1 MSRTLTVLSL
11 PAFLIFSGCHNQ
23 TIHQTPSKA
32 EVTGFERSSEW
43 LWSESVQF
51 LEYHDLMQIYI
62 EDGRKLQV
70 ALDQP
75 NSDGLKWS
83 EVNQW
88 QRGRPLRISFSQASG
103 PILIDVESLSRLPI
117 IGGFD
122 SAQSPHP
129 LDRLLRQNLENSRD
143 TASIEKTYAL
153 NTQRWETEIDRI
165 YDYAAEDIRV
175 RELLKKAQV
184 SWKLF
189 RENQIKAA
197 AELYSLP
204 PGTMWG
210 IRHSE
215 FVHEFTRSH
224 ALELLT
230 LLEPLVLVQ
239 AKPFADDHQTI
250 PSATSTPNESDYACP
265 DTFHGKPAQVDLGS
279 SAEARNFRTEL
290 TAASKKPADFAGFY
304 LAASWGCGSPC
315 QQWALIDLRDGKVY
329 FAPFTTS
336 LGGSYSINSRLF
348 VADPSKA
355 ITEFRKNEATP
366 GDFPLQTSYW
376 KWQESEKK
384 FSKIE

>member
-1 MSRTLTVLSL
+1 
-11 PAFLIFSGCHNQ
+11 
-23 TIHQTPSKA
+23 
-32 EVTGFERSSEW
+32 
-43 LWSESVQF
+43 
-51 LEYHDLMQIYI
+51 MQIYL
-62 EDGRKLQV
+62 EDGRKFQV

-75 NSDGLKWS
+75 DSEGLKWS

-88 QRGRPLRISFSQASG
+88 KQGRPLRIAFSPASG
-103 PILIDVESLSRLPI
+103 PTLIDVESFSRLPI

-129 LDRLLRQNLENSRD
+129 LDRLLSQNLENSRD
-143 TASIEKTYAL
+143 TASIEAAYSL
-153 NTQRWETEIDRI
+153 NIQRWETEIDRI

-189 RENQIKAA
+189 RKNQINAA
-197 AELYSLP
+197 AELHNLS
-204 PGTMWG
+204 PGTMWR
-210 IRHSE
+210 IRQSE
-215 FVHEFTRSH
+215 FVHECTRSH
-224 ALELLT
+224 ALQLLA

-239 AKPFADDHQTI
+239 AKPFAEEQQST
-250 PSATSTPNESDYACP
+250 SATSTPNQSDYACP

-279 SAEARNFRTEL
+279 SAEARNFRTKL

-304 LAASWGCGSPC
+304 VAASWGCGSPC

-355 ITEFRKNEATP
+355 IADFQKDEATP

>member
-23 TIHQTPSKA
+23 TTHQTPSKA

-51 LEYHDLMQIYI
+51 SEYHDRMQIYL
-62 EDGRKLQV
+62 EDGRKFQV

-75 NSDGLKWS
+75 DSEGLKWS

-88 QRGRPLRISFSQASG
+88 KQGRPLRIAFSPASG
-103 PILIDVESLSRLPI
+103 PTLIDVESFSRLPI

-143 TASIEKTYAL
+143 TISIEETYVL
-153 NTQRWETEIDRI
+153 NTQLWETEIDRI
-165 YDYAAEDIRV
+165 YDVAAEHIRV
-175 RELLKKAQV
+175 REFVKKAQV
-184 SWKLF
+184 SWRLF

-197 AELYSLP
+197 AELHNLP
-204 PGTMWG
+204 PGTMWQ
-210 IRHSE
+210 IRQTE

-224 ALELLT
+224 ALQLLA
-230 LLEPLVLVQ
+230 LLEPLVLAQ
-239 AKPFADDHQTI
+239 AKSSEDDQQSI
-250 PSATSTPNESDYACP
+250 PSASSTPNESDYASS
-265 DTFHGKPAQVDLGS
+265 DTFHGKPAAVDLGS
-279 SAEARNFRTEL
+279 APEARNFRTEL
-290 TAASKKPADFAGFY
+290 ANASKKPADFASFY
-304 LAASWGCGSPC
+304 VAASWGCGSPC

-329 FAPFTTS
+329 FAPFKTS
-336 LGGSYSINSRLF
+336 LGGTYSINSRLF

-355 ITEFRKNEATP
+355 IAELRKETATS
-366 GDFPLQTSYW
+366 DFPLQTSYW
-376 KWQESEKK
+376 EWRETEKK
-384 FSKIE
+384 FYKIE

>member
-1 MSRTLTVLSL
+1 MSRTLIALSL
-11 PAFLIFSGCHNQ
+11 LSFLVFFGCKKQ
-23 TIHQTPSKA
+23 TTYQAPS
-32 EVTGFERSSEW
+32 VRSSEW

-51 LEYHDLMQIYI
+51 SEYHDRMQIYL
-62 EDGRKLQV
+62 EDGRKFQV

-75 NSDGLKWS
+75 DSEGLKWS

-88 QRGRPLRISFSQASG
+88 KQGRPLRIAFSPASG
-103 PILIDVESLSRLPI
+103 PTLIDVESFSRLPI

-129 LDRLLRQNLENSRD
+129 LDRLLRQNLENSRH
-143 TASIEKTYAL
+143 TISIEETYAL
-153 NTQRWETEIDRI
+153 NTQRWQTEIDRI
-165 YDYAAEDIRV
+165 YDVAAEDIRV
-175 RELLKKAQV
+175 REFVKKAQV

-197 AELYSLP
+197 SELHNLP
-204 PGTMWG
+204 PGTMWQ
-210 IRHSE
+210 IRQSE

-224 ALELLT
+224 ALQLLA
-230 LLEPLVLVQ
+230 LLEPLVLAQ
-239 AKPFADDHQTI
+239 AKSSEDDQQSI
-250 PSATSTPNESDYACP
+250 ASATSTPNESDYACP

-304 LAASWGCGSPC
+304 VAASWGCGSPC

-348 VADPSKA
+348 VSDPSKA
-355 ITEFRKNEATP
+355 ITEFRKDEATP

-376 KWQESEKK
+376 EWRETEKK
-384 FSKIE
+384 FFQIE

>member
-1 MSRTLTVLSL
+1 
-11 PAFLIFSGCHNQ
+11 
-23 TIHQTPSKA
+23 
-32 EVTGFERSSEW
+32 
-43 LWSESVQF
+43 
-51 LEYHDLMQIYI
+51 MQIYL

-88 QRGRPLRISFSQASG
+88 KRGRPLRISFSQASG
-103 PILIDVESLSRLPI
+103 PTLIDVESFSQLPI

-122 SAQSPHP
+122 STQSPHP

-143 TASIEKTYAL
+143 TVSIEETYAL
-153 NTQRWETEIDRI
+153 NTQRWESEIDRI
-165 YDYAAEDIRV
+165 YDVAAEDIRV
-175 RELLKKAQV
+175 LEFVKKAQV

-189 RENQIKAA
+189 RKNQIKAA
-197 AELYSLP
+197 AELHNLP
-204 PGTMWG
+204 PGTMWR
-210 IRHSE
+210 IRQAE

-224 ALELLT
+224 ALQLLA
-230 LLEPLVLVQ
+230 LLEPLVLAQNAEEQQ
-239 AKPFADDHQTI
+239 AT
-250 PSATSTPNESDYACP
+250 SATSTPNESDYACP
-265 DTFHGKPAQVDLGS
+265 DTFHGKPAQIDLGS

-304 LAASWGCGSPC
+304 VAASWGCGSPC

-336 LGGSYSINSRLF
+336 LGGSHSISSRLF

-355 ITEFRKNEATP
+355 VTEFRKNEATP

>member
-1 MSRTLTVLSL
+1 MTRILTVLSL
-11 PAFLIFSGCHNQ
+11 LSVLIFSGCQNTANHSP
-23 TIHQTPSKA
+23 TKSESI
-32 EVTGFERSSEW
+32 GLERSSEW
-43 LWSESVQF
+43 LWSEPVQF
-51 LEYHDLMQIYI
+51 LEYHDLMQIYL

-88 QRGRPLRISFSQASG
+88 KRGRPLRISFSQASG
-103 PILIDVESLSRLPI
+103 PTVIDVESFSQLPI

-122 SAQSPHP
+122 STQSPHP

-143 TASIEKTYAL
+143 SISIEETYAL
-153 NTQRWETEIDRI
+153 NTQRWDSEIDRI
-165 YDYAAEDIRV
+165 YDVAAEDIRV
-175 RELLKKAQV
+175 REFVKKAQV

-189 RENQIKAA
+189 WENQIKAA
-197 AELYSLP
+197 AELHTLP
-204 PGTMWG
+204 TGTMWR
-210 IRHSE
+210 IRQSG
-215 FVHEFTRSH
+215 FVHDFTRSH
-224 ALELLT
+224 ALQLLA
-230 LLEPLVLVQ
+230 LLEPLVLTQ
-239 AKPFADDHQTI
+239 AKTSEDDHQTI

-265 DTFHGKPAQVDLGS
+265 DTFHGKPAQIDLGS

-290 TAASKKPADFAGFY
+290 TNASKKPADFAGFY
-304 LAASWGCGSPC
+304 VAASWGCGSPC

-355 ITEFRKNEATP
+355 VTEFRKNEATP

>member
-1 MSRTLTVLSL
+1 MTRDLTVLSL
-11 PAFLIFSGCHNQ
+11 LSILIFSGCQNTANQ
-23 TIHQTPSKA
+23 PSTKS
-32 EVTGFERSSEW
+32 ESIGLVRSSEW
-43 LWSESVQF
+43 LWSEPVQF
-51 LEYHDLMQIYI
+51 LEYHDLMQIYL

-75 NSDGLKWS
+75 RSDGLKWS

-88 QRGRPLRISFSQASG
+88 QRGRPLRISFSPASG
-103 PILIDVESLSRLPI
+103 PILIDVESFSRLPI

-122 SAQSPHP
+122 TAQSPHP

-143 TASIEKTYAL
+143 TISIEETYAM

-165 YDYAAEDIRV
+165 YDVAAEDIRV
-175 RELLKKAQV
+175 RELVKKSQI

-197 AELYSLP
+197 AELHNLP
-204 PGTMWG
+204 PGTMWR
-210 IRHSE
+210 IRQSE
-215 FVHEFTRSH
+215 FAHDFTRSH
-224 ALELLT
+224 ALQLLA
-230 LLEPLVLVQ
+230 LLEPLVLAQ
-239 AKPFADDHQTI
+239 AKPFAEELPST
-250 PSATSTPNESDYACP
+250 SATSTPNKSDYDCP

-290 TAASKKPADFAGFY
+290 IAASKKPADFAGY
-304 LAASWGCGSPC
+304 YVAASWGCGSPC

-336 LGGSYSINSRLF
+336 LGGSYSISSRLF
-348 VADPSKA
+348 VADPSQA
-355 ITEFRKNEATP
+355 IAEFRKNEATP

-376 KWQESEKK
+376 EWQEREKK

>member
-1 MSRTLTVLSL
+1 MTRDLTVLSL
-11 PAFLIFSGCHNQ
+11 LSILFFSGCQN
-23 TIHQTPSKA
+23 TANKSPTKA
-32 EVTGFERSSEW
+32 ESVGLERSSEW
-43 LWSESVQF
+43 LWSEPVQF
-51 LEYHDLMQIYI
+51 LEYHDLMQIYL

-75 NSDGLKWS
+75 NSDGLNWS
-83 EVNQW
+83 EVNHW
-88 QRGRPLRISFSQASG
+88 KRGRPLRISFSQASG
-103 PILIDVESLSRLPI
+103 PTLIDIDSFSRLPI

-143 TASIEKTYAL
+143 TVSIEETYAL

-165 YDYAAEDIRV
+165 YDVAAEDIRV
-175 RELLKKAQV
+175 REFVKKAQV

-189 RENQIKAA
+189 WENQIKSA
-197 AELYSLP
+197 AELHNLP
-204 PGTMWG
+204 LGTMWR
-210 IRHSE
+210 IRQAE

-224 ALELLT
+224 ALQLLA
-230 LLEPLVLVQ
+230 LLEPLVLAQ
-239 AKPFADDHQTI
+239 AKPIAEEQQAT
-250 PSATSTPNESDYACP
+250 SATSTPNESDYACP
-265 DTFHGKPAQVDLGS
+265 DTFHGNAAAVDLGS
-279 SAEARNFRTEL
+279 SYLARNFRTEL

-304 LAASWGCGSPC
+304 VAASWGCGSPC

-355 ITEFRKNEATP
+355 VTEFRKNEATP

>member
-1 MSRTLTVLSL
+1 
-11 PAFLIFSGCHNQ
+11 
-23 TIHQTPSKA
+23 
-32 EVTGFERSSEW
+32 
-43 LWSESVQF
+43 
-51 LEYHDLMQIYI
+51 MQIYL

-88 QRGRPLRISFSQASG
+88 KRGRPLRISFSQASG
-103 PILIDVESLSRLPI
+103 PTVIDVESFSQLPI

-122 SAQSPHP
+122 STQSPHP

-143 TASIEKTYAL
+143 SISIEETYAL
-153 NTQRWETEIDRI
+153 NTQRWDSEIDRI
-165 YDYAAEDIRV
+165 YDVAAEDIRV
-175 RELLKKAQV
+175 REFVKKAQV

-189 RENQIKAA
+189 WENQIKAA
-197 AELYSLP
+197 AELHTLP
-204 PGTMWG
+204 TGTMWR
-210 IRHSE
+210 IRQSG
-215 FVHEFTRSH
+215 FVHDFTRSH
-224 ALELLT
+224 ALQLLA
-230 LLEPLVLVQ
+230 LLEPLVLTQ
-239 AKPFADDHQTI
+239 AKTSEDDHQTI

-290 TAASKKPADFAGFY
+290 TNASKKPADFAGFY
-304 LAASWGCGSPC
+304 VAASWGCGSPC

-336 LGGSYSINSRLF
+336 LGGSHSINSRLF

-355 ITEFRKNEATP
+355 VTEFRKNEATP

>member
-1 MSRTLTVLSL
+1 MTRALTVISLLSI
-11 PAFLIFSGCHNQ
+11 LIFSGCQNTANQ
-23 TIHQTPSKA
+23 SSTKSESI
-32 EVTGFERSSEW
+32 GLERSSEW
-43 LWSESVQF
+43 LWSEPVQF
-51 LEYHDLMQIYI
+51 LEYHDRMQIYL

-75 NSDGLKWS
+75 SSDGLKWS

-88 QRGRPLRISFSQASG
+88 QRGRPLRISFSPASG
-103 PILIDVESLSRLPI
+103 PILIDVESFSRIPI

-129 LDRLLRQNLENSRD
+129 LDRLLHQNLENSQD
-143 TASIEKTYAL
+143 TVSIEETYAL

-165 YDYAAEDIRV
+165 YDVAAENIRV
-175 RELLKKAQV
+175 RELVKKAQV

-197 AELYSLP
+197 AELHSLP
-204 PGTMWG
+204 SGTMWG

-230 LLEPLVLVQ
+230 LLEPLVLTQ
-239 AKPFADDHQTI
+239 AKTSEDDHQTI

-304 LAASWGCGSPC
+304 VAASWGCGSPC

-348 VADPSKA
+348 VADPSQA
-355 ITEFRKNEATP
+355 IAEFRKNETTP
-366 GDFPLQTSYW
+366 SDFPLQTSYW
-376 KWQESEKK
+376 EWQESEKK

>member
-1 MSRTLTVLSL
+1 MTRALTVLSL
-11 PAFLIFSGCHNQ
+11 LSSLIFLGCQ
-23 TIHQTPSKA
+23 KPSHQATSKA
-32 EVTGFERSSEW
+32 EVTGLERSSEW
-43 LWSESVQF
+43 LWSEPVQF
-51 LEYHDLMQIYI
+51 LEYHDLMQIYL

-75 NSDGLKWS
+75 NSNGLKWS

-88 QRGRPLRISFSQASG
+88 KRGRPLRISFSQASG
-103 PILIDVESLSRLPI
+103 PTLIDTESFSRIPI
-117 IGGFD
+117 IGRFD

-129 LDRLLRQNLENSRD
+129 LDRLLHQNLENSRD
-143 TASIEKTYAL
+143 TISIEETYAL

-165 YDYAAEDIRV
+165 YDVAAEDIRV
-175 RELLKKAQV
+175 REFVKKAQV

-197 AELYSLP
+197 AELHSLP

-224 ALELLT
+224 ALELST
-230 LLEPLVLVQ
+230 LLEPLVLTQ
-239 AKPFADDHQTI
+239 AKTAEDDHQTI

-279 SAEARNFRTEL
+279 SAEGRNFRTEL

-304 LAASWGCGSPC
+304 VAASWGCGSPC

-355 ITEFRKNEATP
+355 VTEFRKN
-366 GDFPLQTSYW
+366 
-376 KWQESEKK
+376 
-384 FSKIE
+384 

>member
-1 MSRTLTVLSL
+1 MTRALTVLSL
-11 PAFLIFSGCHNQ
+11 LAFLIFSGCHIQ
-23 TIHQTPSKA
+23 TTPQTRSKA
-32 EVTGFERSSEW
+32 KVTGLERSSEW

-51 LEYHDLMQIYI
+51 LEYHDFMQIYL

-88 QRGRPLRISFSQASG
+88 KRGRPLRISFSQASG
-103 PILIDVESLSRLPI
+103 PTLIDVDSFSQLPI

-129 LDRLLRQNLENSRD
+129 LDRLLSQNLENSRD
-143 TASIEKTYAL
+143 TVSIEQAYAL

-165 YDYAAEDIRV
+165 YDVAAEDIRV
-175 RELLKKAQV
+175 RAAVKTAQV

-197 AELYSLP
+197 AELYSFP

-230 LLEPLVLVQ
+230 LLEPLVLTQ
-239 AKPFADDHQTI
+239 AKTSEDDHQTI

-265 DTFHGKPAQVDLGS
+265 DKFHGEPAAVGLGS
-279 SAEARNFRTEL
+279 SAEARSFRTEL
-290 TAASKKPADFAGFY
+290 TNASKKPADFASFY
-304 LAASWGCGSPC
+304 VAASWGCGSPC
-315 QQWALIDLRDGKVY
+315 QQWALIYLRDGKVY

-336 LGGSYSINSRLF
+336 LGGGYSIRSRLF

-355 ITEFRKNEATP
+355 LADFQKDEAVP
-366 GDFPLQTSYW
+366 GNFPIQTSYW
-376 KWQESEKK
+376 EWRESEKEVY
-384 FSKIE
+384 KI

>member
-1 MSRTLTVLSL
+1 MSRTLIALSL
-11 PAFLIFSGCHNQ
+11 LSFLVFFGCKKQ
-23 TIHQTPSKA
+23 TTYQAPS
-32 EVTGFERSSEW
+32 VRSSEW

-51 LEYHDLMQIYI
+51 SEYHDRMQIYL
-62 EDGRKLQV
+62 EDGRKFQV

-75 NSDGLKWS
+75 DSEGLKWS

-88 QRGRPLRISFSQASG
+88 KQGRPLRIAFSPASG
-103 PILIDVESLSRLPI
+103 PTLIDVESFSRLPI

-129 LDRLLRQNLENSRD
+129 LDRLLRQNLENSQD
-143 TASIEKTYAL
+143 TISIEETYAL
-153 NTQRWETEIDRI
+153 NTQRWQTEIDRI
-165 YDYAAEDIRV
+165 YDVAAEDIRV
-175 RELLKKAQV
+175 REFVKEAQV

-197 AELYSLP
+197 SELHNLP
-204 PGTMWG
+204 PGTMWQ
-210 IRHSE
+210 IRQSE

-224 ALELLT
+224 ALQLLA
-230 LLEPLVLVQ
+230 LLEPLVLAQ
-239 AKPFADDHQTI
+239 AKSSEDDQQSI
-250 PSATSTPNESDYACP
+250 PSTPNESDYASP
-265 DTFHGKPAQVDLGS
+265 DTFHGKPAAVDLGS
-279 SAEARNFRTEL
+279 APEARNFRTEL
-290 TAASKKPADFAGFY
+290 TNASKKPADFAGFY
-304 LAASWGCGSPC
+304 VAASWGCGSPC

>member
-32 EVTGFERSSEW
+32 EVSGLERSSEW

-51 LEYHDLMQIYI
+51 LEYHDRMQIYL
-62 EDGRKLQV
+62 EDGRKFQV

-75 NSDGLKWS
+75 DSDGLKWS

-103 PILIDVESLSRLPI
+103 PTLIDVDSFSQLPI

-143 TASIEKTYAL
+143 TASIEAAYAL

-165 YDYAAEDIRV
+165 YDVAAEDIRV
-175 RELLKKAQV
+175 REFVKKAQV

-197 AELYSLP
+197 AELHNLP
-204 PGTMWG
+204 PGTMWQ
-210 IRHSE
+210 IRQSE

-224 ALELLT
+224 ALQLLA
-230 LLEPLVLVQ
+230 LLEPLVLDQ
-239 AKPFADDHQTI
+239 AKTLEDDQQTI
-250 PSATSTPNESDYACP
+250 PLATSTLNESDYACP

-304 LAASWGCGSPC
+304 VAASWGCGSPC

-336 LGGSYSINSRLF
+336 LGGCYSINSRLF

-355 ITEFRKNEATP
+355 LTEFRKNEATP